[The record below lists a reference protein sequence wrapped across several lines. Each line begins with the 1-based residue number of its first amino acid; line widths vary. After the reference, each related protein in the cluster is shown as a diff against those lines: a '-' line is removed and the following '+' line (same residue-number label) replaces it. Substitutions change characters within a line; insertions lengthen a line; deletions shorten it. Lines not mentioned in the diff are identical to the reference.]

1 MNFYQYQSYTEVKDE
16 AIKDTEWKKK
26 IIVFL
31 YKNKLSFIQ
40 ISYTVAKTVLYLCLS
55 AAICKVCIFNSRTML
70 LLVMKSSCD
79 STHTLKKLE
88 TEAEFEQCFEKSH
101 KQR

>member
-40 ISYTVAKTVLYLCLS
+40 ISYTVAITVPLSVFLQLYVKYVFLT
-55 AAICKVCIFNSRTML
+55 A
-70 LLVMKSSCD
+70 
-79 STHTLKKLE
+79 
-88 TEAEFEQCFEKSH
+88 EQCCF
-101 KQR
+101 